1 MAVRPAKDKKTGKIK
16 PGVYII
22 DYYPFGSNGE
32 RSMREYRVSEM
43 EAYALEKEFRRIS
56 RKQPHS
62 VNPKVY
68 EILPDFQSDCK
79 NEYLPN
85 TFRDLKSC
93 LVSLTKFFEGHYMS
107 ELCPGLIEAYKTE
120 RLATVKKRTINK
132 ELSYFSKFLGWAE
145 DQGHWK
151 PDFKV
156 KKFPAKQTKPD
167 KPRIP
172 TREEVND
179 MIAAI
184 EPKYRLIMLL
194 LYDGGLR
201 RSEALNLK
209 GEDVNLRSG
218 IIYIKGKGDKERIL
232 PITTDRLREAL
243 ETCWKPGYL
252 SVNQK
257 ETKRHGKE
265 RPYHGIRKALTRAA
279 EEAGISQRVYHHLLR
294 HSFGTHTMAAGV
306 NLRAIQ
312 GMMGHSTSQVTET
325 YTHLVEDYMVAEAA
339 RINAA
344 VKQSLTTLAGEKCD
358 KLPKSKEK
366 PDRGKD

>member
-16 PGVYII
+16 PGYYVI

-32 RSMREYRVSEM
+32 RSMREYKVSEA
-43 EAYALEKEFRRIS
+43 EAYALEKEFRRTS
-56 RKQPHS
+56 RKMPHS

-68 EILPDFQSDCK
+68 EILPDFQAYCK

-93 LVSLTKFFEGHYMS
+93 LVSLTKFFETCYMS
-107 ELCPGLIEAYKTE
+107 ELCPMLIEAYKTD
-120 RLATVKKRTINK
+120 RLASVKKRTINK
-132 ELSYFSKFLGWAE
+132 ELSYFSKFLGWAD

-151 PDFKV
+151 TDFKV

-172 TREEVND
+172 TREEIND

-184 EPKYRLIMLL
+184 EQKYRLIMLL

-218 IIYIKGKGDKERIL
+218 IIYVRGKGDKERIL
-232 PITTDRLREAL
+232 PITTDRLREEL
-243 ETCWKPGYL
+243 ESCWKPGYL
-252 SVNQK
+252 SVNPK
-257 ETKRHGKE
+257 ETKKHGKE
-265 RPYHGIRKALTRAA
+265 RPYHGIRKALARAA

-344 VKQSLTTLAGEKCD
+344 VKQSLTRVVNETDG
-358 KLPKSKEK
+358 KLPKPKEK
-366 PDRGKD
+366 PD